1 MLDVSGANMISER
14 CFSLGADTEGVIKL
28 IAANSIT
35 ARPNVNPRGWPMDVG
50 RGRID
55 LLTVGLMS

>member
-1 MLDVSGANMISER
+1 MMSER
-14 CFSLGADTEGVIKL
+14 CLSLGADTEGVNKL
-28 IAANSIT
+28 IAANSIA
-35 ARPNVNPRGWPMDVG
+35 ARPSANPRGWPVDVG

>member
-1 MLDVSGANMISER
+1 MLDVSGANMMSER
-14 CFSLGADTEGVIKL
+14 CLSLGADTEGVIKL
-28 IAANSIT
+28 IVANNIT
-35 ARPNVNPRGWPMDVG
+35 ARPSVTPRGWPMEAG